1 MFRRKYS
8 EYFTKQQKLLE
19 LHPKTETTAT
29 AVTKG
34 GLNNNYHESLSEE

>member
-8 EYFTKQQKLLE
+8 ECLTKQQKLLE
-19 LHPKTETTAT
+19 LHPKTATTAT

-34 GLNNNYHESLSEE
+34 GLNNYHESLSVE

>member
-8 EYFTKQQKLLE
+8 ECLTKQQKLLE
-19 LHPKTETTAT
+19 LHPKTAT

-34 GLNNNYHESLSEE
+34 GLNNYHESLSEE

>member
-8 EYFTKQQKLLE
+8 EYFTKQKLLE
-19 LHPKTETTAT
+19 LHPKTATTAT